1 MICVSMCSI
10 PVNASVYSGALV
22 GYTESEY
29 YCTDDDCV
37 KEGSPIALQVQ
48 AGYLFNDYIG
58 LEARYG
64 TSVKRDDG
72 LFLDSISSG
81 FVKLNIPVSDR
92 TAMYGLVGYSHVQLD
107 HKKLGEASN
116 SDASFGMGVHYAL
129 DRQRAVVLEFVN
141 NVSDDAVRL
150 STFNIGFQFL
160 F

>member
-1 MICVSMCSI
+1 MFCVGVCSI
-10 PVNASVYSGALV
+10 PVNANVYSGALV

-29 YCTDDDCV
+29 YCADADCV

-48 AGYLFNDYIG
+48 TGYLFNDFIG

-64 TSVKRDDG
+64 TAVKRSNG

-81 FVKLNIPVSDR
+81 FVKLNIPVTDR
-92 TAMYGLVGYSHVQLD
+92 TAMYGLVGYSHVKMD
-107 HKKLGEASN
+107 HQTLGEASN

-141 NVSDDAVRL
+141 NTADDSVRM
-150 STFNIGFQFL
+150 SSFNIGFQFL